1 MKMSNAGNNDLAGR
15 VKQIRKSLNL
25 KQKDFASGLG
35 ISGASLS
42 DIEKGKNKPGHDFL
56 YKIAREFHVNLYYL
70 LFGEGEMFIDRTGT
84 TPANEIEDF
93 AVNREDFK
101 EFMWYFR
108 RSWILQY
115 LMLGHYR
122 TIMQTNRE
130 SIEKEVEEYNS
141 RQKP

>member
-1 MKMSNAGNNDLAGR
+1 MDNNDGFVERL
-15 VKQIRKSLNL
+15 KKIREALNFNQREFSSQL
-25 KQKDFASGLG
+25 DISEASY
-35 ISGASLS
+35 S
-42 DIEKGKNKPGHDFL
+42 EFENGKHKPRYGFL
-56 YKIAREFHVNLYYL
+56 YKIAKEFHVNLYYL
-70 LFGEGEMFIDRTGT
+70 LFGEGEMFIDRTG

-108 RSWILQY
+108 RSRILQY